1 MLNKMIYKTKKLSI
15 LLIREEASFFIISLT
30 ILLFSYG
37 ADELL
42 SMAITP
48 GTINLFI
55 CSILGIWL
63 LGTILWAAFNVVR
76 HAEAL
81 ALKLGEPLGTIILTL
96 SVVGIEVAL
105 ISAVML
111 TGEAAPTMAR
121 DTMMA
126 ILMIVLGGLTGASI
140 LIGGYIHGEQDYSLP
155 GARTFLGVLLPL
167 AVFALI
173 LPKFTLS
180 TEFAT
185 FSSYQAAFF
194 AFTTFALYVIFLR
207 IQTNRHKSYFE
218 QPKKER
224 TADHEA
230 ANERAHYHGKLHSTY
245 YHIAFLILTLV
256 PIVLLSKRIAKII
269 DFGIVEVG
277 APVALG
283 GIIIAFIVLIPESMA
298 ALSSARA
305 NQLQRSINLLLGSAL
320 STIGLT
326 LPAVLAVSLV
336 TEQSLILGLDMA
348 PMVLL
353 LLTLVVCIMT
363 FNSAR
368 TNIMQ
373 GAVHLVL
380 FLAYLL
386 LILNP

>member
-1 MLNKMIYKTKKLSI
+1 MIGNIKELSI
-15 LLIREEASFFIISLT
+15 RCLKEEAPFFTVLLT
-30 ILLFSYG
+30 LILFSNG
-37 ADELL
+37 VDSVLAK
-42 SMAITP
+42 AINPDSTD
-48 GTINLFI
+48 LFI
-55 CSILGIWL
+55 CSLLGIWL
-63 LGTILWAAFNVVR
+63 LGVTLWAAFGVVR
-76 HAEAL
+76 HAEVL

-126 ILMIVLGGLTGASI
+126 IIMIVLGCLTGVSI
-140 LIGGYIHGEQDYSLP
+140 LIGGYIHGEQEYSLP

-173 LPKFTLS
+173 LPTFTVS
-180 TEFAT
+180 TEAAT
-185 FSSYQAAFF
+185 FSPYQAAFF
-194 AFTTFALYVIFLR
+194 AFITFALYAIFLI

-218 QPKKER
+218 QPRKER
-224 TADHEA
+224 TEDHEA
-230 ANERAHYHGKLHSTY
+230 ALEHTQNHGNIYSTSYHVIL
-245 YHIAFLILTLV
+245 LLLTLL

-269 DFGIVEVG
+269 DYGIVEIG

-283 GIIIAFIVLIPESMA
+283 GILIAFIVLIPESMA
-298 ALSSARA
+298 ALASARA

-326 LPAVLAVSLV
+326 LPAVLAVSFLTGEVLV
-336 TEQSLILGLDMA
+336 LGLDMA

-353 LLTLVVCIMT
+353 LLMLGVCIMT

-373 GAVHLVL
+373 GAVHLVM
-380 FLAYLL
+380 FFAYLL

>member
-1 MLNKMIYKTKKLSI
+1 MFFIK
-15 LLIREEASFFIISLT
+15 EEASFFAILLT
-30 ILLFSYG
+30 LLLFSCG
-37 ADELL
+37 LDKLL
-42 SMAITP
+42 VEVITP
-48 GTINLFI
+48 GSINLIVCF
-55 CSILGIWL
+55 ILGVWL
-63 LGTILWAAFNVVR
+63 LGTILWAAFNVVH
-76 HAEAL
+76 HAEEL
-81 ALKLGEPLGTIILTL
+81 AIKLGEPLGTIILTL

-111 TGEAAPTMAR
+111 AGDAAPTMAR

-126 ILMIVLGGLTGASI
+126 ILMIVLGCLTGGAI
-140 LIGGYIHGEQDYSLP
+140 LIGGYIHGEQEYSLP

-173 LPKFTLS
+173 LPKFTIS

-185 FSSYQAAFF
+185 FSAYQAAFF
-194 AFTTFALYVIFLR
+194 AFTTFALYIIFLR

-218 QPKKER
+218 QPKKDR

-230 ANERAHYHGKLHSTY
+230 ASEEADLNSRSHPTY
-245 YHIAFLILTLV
+245 YHIVFLILTLL
-256 PIVLLSKRIAKII
+256 PIIFLSKRVAKII
-269 DFGIVEVG
+269 DFGIVEIG

-326 LPAVLAVSLV
+326 LPAVLAVSLISN
-336 TEQSLILGLDMA
+336 ESLILGLDMA

-353 LLTLVVCIMT
+353 LLTLVVCSMT
-363 FNSAR
+363 FSSAR

-380 FLAYLL
+380 FFAYLL
-386 LILNP
+386 LVLNP